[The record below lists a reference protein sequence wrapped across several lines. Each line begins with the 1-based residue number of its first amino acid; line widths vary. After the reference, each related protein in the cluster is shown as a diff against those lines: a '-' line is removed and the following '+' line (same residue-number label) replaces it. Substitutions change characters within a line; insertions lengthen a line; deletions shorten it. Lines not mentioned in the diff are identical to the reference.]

1 MVRSIALVIL
11 ALVLNAVPLHAQSRQ
26 FTVTV
31 SSATVHK
38 GPALTSPGIG
48 HAPRHTVLKVLKQL
62 GSWNAVL
69 WTDSP
74 NGLGY
79 VHITTGRLGVSAAS
93 SRAASTSRPASPRP
107 VAGEP
112 TAAPAPRST
121 PAPAPL
127 TTTQLTPVGDRV
139 PSSVPQGGSRIS
151 HVVGVGGMVGSMSS
165 WGVTGRWWQRD
176 KHLGIQAAFTRDAMT
191 SDVAPGRV
199 TSIQIEPA
207 VVYAPYDYV
216 PGYVWLR
223 PYVGSGLSFRRQTLK
238 DALGEPVSDRGV
250 GFHVFGGTELTFAGV
265 TRFGLSAEA
274 GYRHQPAPFAGFEPD
289 RFALAIAGHWYIK

>member
-1 MVRSIALVIL
+1 
-11 ALVLNAVPLHAQSRQ
+11 
-26 FTVTV
+26 
-31 SSATVHK
+31 
-38 GPALTSPGIG
+38 
-48 HAPRHTVLKVLKQL
+48 
-62 GSWNAVL
+62 
-69 WTDSP
+69 
-74 NGLGY
+74 
-79 VHITTGRLGVSAAS
+79 
-93 SRAASTSRPASPRP
+93 
-107 VAGEP
+107 
-112 TAAPAPRST
+112 
-121 PAPAPL
+121 
-127 TTTQLTPVGDRV
+127 
-139 PSSVPQGGSRIS
+139 
-151 HVVGVGGMVGSMSS
+151 MSS
-165 WGVTGRWWQRD
+165 WGVTGRWWRD

-265 TRFGLSAEA
+265 NRFGLSAEA

>member
-1 MVRSIALVIL
+1 MVRFVALVTL
-11 ALVLNAVPLHAQSRQ
+11 ALALSAAPLHAQSSI

-31 SSATVHK
+31 SAAKVHK
-38 GPALTSPGIG
+38 GPGLTSPVIG
-48 HAPRHTVLKVLKQL
+48 YAPRHTVLRVLKKL

-74 NGLGY
+74 TGLGY

-107 VAGEP
+107 VAGQA
-112 TAAPAPRST
+112 TAAPAPTST

-127 TTTQLTPVGDRV
+127 TTTQVTPVGDRV
-139 PSSVPQGGSRIS
+139 PSSVPEGESRIN

-165 WGVTGRWWQRD
+165 WGVTGRWWRD

-199 TSIQIEPA
+199 TATQIEPA

-216 PGYVWLR
+216 PGYVGLR

-238 DALGEPVSDRGV
+238 DALREPVSDRGV